1 MKRQCAHDKICF
13 IWTQGTFALQCQSPK
28 KMFLPFRPQFGL
40 RIGGGTLPAPPLP
53 LIRHC
58 HWEHFGVWK
67 ITNSNSEQFLLP
79 LLHFCKKKK
88 SVTQGT
94 ILTKSPDLLPSG
106 VGILFSIARI
116 LLNPLLPA
124 DKSSGYLTSD
134 ESSGILDRRML
145 ALPEA

>member
-13 IWTQGTFALQCQSPK
+13 IWTQGTFALQCQSQK
-28 KMFLPFRPQFGL
+28 KNFSALQASIWSKNRGAPS
-40 RIGGGTLPAPPLP
+40 PPLP
-53 LIRHC
+53 WIHHC

-79 LLHFCKKKK
+79 LLHFCKEKK

-124 DKSSGYLTSD
+124 DKSSGYLTSE